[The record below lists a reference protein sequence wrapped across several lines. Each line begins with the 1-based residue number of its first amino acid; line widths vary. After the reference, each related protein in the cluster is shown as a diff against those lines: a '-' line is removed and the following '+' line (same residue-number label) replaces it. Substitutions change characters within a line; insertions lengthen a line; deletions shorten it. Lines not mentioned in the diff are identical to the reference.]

1 MALVQIEGVYMNS
14 NLKKSTFDGN
24 EKTSIMIDV
33 YQPESTSNDRAIQI
47 KADDL
52 ELLNVF
58 QKEYTMGSKF
68 KCSATVNAYKN
79 NAYYKLVELKK

>member
-14 NLKKSTFDGN
+14 NVKTSTFDGK

-52 ELLNVF
+52 QLLNTL
-58 QKEYTMGSKF
+58 QKDYAMGSVF

-79 NAYYKLVELKK
+79 NAYYKLVALKK